1 MTVRTRRG
9 VLLGAG
15 AVGVAAAAAA
25 LWPAPRL
32 AFDTKGVPP
41 GFRRLIRPDVGISAA
56 VMGVGLLPPQAPVA
70 AVALCARTFQG
81 AQMASGRVAV
91 AVFSDY
97 FCPYCRILDPEVEGI
112 AAQDVDITLVR
123 HEVPLLGRPSQMAAR
138 AAIAAAAQGAGAAFR
153 ARLMRTSFVPNP
165 AYLRSIAEEEGLD
178 REALIEKMAAPE
190 TDAALSESRALFRTF
205 GFQGTPGMVVG
216 RTVVAGG
223 LSARELKALISLEKA
238 AAPAC

>member
-1 MTVRTRRG
+1 MTGKTRRC
-9 VLLGAG
+9 VILGAG

-41 GFRRLIRPDVGISAA
+41 GFRRLIRAEAGMSAA
-56 VMGVGLLPPQAPVA
+56 VMGAGLLPPQTPIAPT
-70 AVALCARTFQG
+70 ALCARTFQG
-81 AQMASGRVAV
+81 ARVAPGRVAI

-97 FCPYCRILDPEVEGI
+97 FCPYCRILDPDVEEM
-112 AAQDVDITLVR
+112 AAKDADITLVR

-153 ARLMRTSFVPNP
+153 TRLMRTSFVPNP
-165 AYLRSIAEEEGLD
+165 AYLRGVAVEEGLD
-178 REALIEKMAAPE
+178 AEALINNMAAPE

-223 LSARELKALISLEKA
+223 LSVREINALIMIEKSN
-238 AAPAC
+238 APAC